1 MAWAR
6 SSPAWVLSTNPRT
19 PARTASVTRRSCSSA
34 VSITTWVSG
43 HASTIWRAASM
54 PFRSGIMISSTA
66 TSGSCCRVKS
76 TAARPSD
83 ASATTSRPWRSSRAR
98 TPCRS
103 TTWSSASTT
112 RSAIVPPGSSYTER
126 AGAASSA
133 RVTPGAKSPS
143 TRELSVTVL
152 VMSSA
157 LPAPPRLSKS
167 RYLSGLQCHK
177 QLWWRVHDPDA
188 SELSPSAGQ
197 QNLLAQG
204 REVGVRARQHVPGG
218 QLIDLPFYQHD
229 NMVAATRDALQH
241 DVPAIYEAWFLA
253 DETYVGV
260 DILERTARGY
270 GVIEVKASNSRKPEH
285 LPDAAVQV
293 HVLRRAGL
301 PVERAE
307 VMHLNP
313 QCRYPDLA
321 NLFIREDV
329 TALVEGALIGVPDE
343 LAAQQAMLA
352 GPLPDVPIG
361 EHCTTPHDCPFI
373 ARCWPKTSDHHVS
386 SLYRIDRK
394 RARELEADGFATIYD
409 LPSDLELSVIHARQ
423 VRAVQSGRMVV
434 EPTLA
439 RALAQ
444 FAPPL
449 AFLDFET
456 VSLAVP
462 RWTGCRPWQQ
472 VPVQFSV
479 HAEERGA
486 LVHHEWIGDGPEDPR
501 AALAAALVEACAGA
515 KKIVAYY
522 ASFERDCIRQ
532 LREAVP
538 GCAKEL
544 ERIERRLVDLL
555 PVIRRHVYH
564 PEFGGGFS
572 LKKTLPA
579 LVPGL
584 SYADLQVQDGEVAT
598 VELQRLML
606 RGAELP
612 ADERAALRDA
622 LLRYCERD
630 TWAVVKL
637 LEKLRSLVA
646 DELELLC
653 AFWKSSGVAT
663 ASSVA
668 GPRCPFRG

>member
-1 MAWAR
+1 
-6 SSPAWVLSTNPRT
+6 
-19 PARTASVTRRSCSSA
+19 
-34 VSITTWVSG
+34 
-43 HASTIWRAASM
+43 M
-54 PFRSGIMISSTA
+54 PSE
-66 TSGSCCRVKS
+66 
-76 TAARPSD
+76 P
-83 ASATTSRPWRSSRAR
+83 
-98 TPCRS
+98 
-103 TTWSSASTT
+103 
-112 RSAIVPPGSSYTER
+112 E
-126 AGAASSA
+126 
-133 RVTPGAKSPS
+133 
-143 TRELSVTVL
+143 
-152 VMSSA
+152 
-157 LPAPPRLSKS
+157 RLSKS
-167 RYLSGLQCHK
+167 RYLCGLQCHK
-177 QLWWRVHDPDA
+177 QLWWRVHEPEA
-188 SELSPSAGQ
+188 SELALSPGQ
-197 QNLLAQG
+197 QNLFAQG
-204 REVGVRARQHVPGG
+204 REVGEHARGHVPGG
-218 QLIDLPFYQHD
+218 EFIDLPYYQYD
-229 NMVAATRDALQH
+229 NKVAATREALNRGL
-241 DVPAIYEAWFLA
+241 PAIYEAWFLA

-260 DILERTARGY
+260 DILERASRGY
-270 GVIEVKASNSRKPEH
+270 TVIEVKASNSRKPEH

-301 PVERAE
+301 QVERAE

-313 QCRYPDLA
+313 ACRYPDLS
-321 NLFIREDV
+321 NLFVREDV
-329 TALVEGALIGVPDE
+329 TALVESVLIGVPDE
-343 LAAQQAMLA
+343 LAAQRRMLE

-361 EHCTTPHDCPFI
+361 EHCTNPYDCPFL
-373 ARCWPKTSDHHVS
+373 ARCWPKLPDHHVS
-386 SLYRIDRK
+386 KLYRIERK
-394 RARELEADGFATIYD
+394 RALELEADGYATIYD

-423 VRAVQSGRMVV
+423 VKAVQSGRMVV

-439 RALAQ
+439 KALAQ
-444 FAPPL
+444 FTSPL

-456 VSLAVP
+456 VSLAIP

-486 LVHHEWIGDGPEDPR
+486 LVHRAWIADGPEDPR

-564 PEFGGGFS
+564 PDFGGGFS
-572 LKKTLPA
+572 IKKTLPA

-622 LLRYCERD
+622 LRRYCERD
-630 TWAVVKL
+630 TWAMVKL

-646 DELELLC
+646 NQLEL
-653 AFWKSSGVAT
+653 F
-663 ASSVA
+663 
-668 GPRCPFRG
+668 

>member
-1 MAWAR
+1 
-6 SSPAWVLSTNPRT
+6 
-19 PARTASVTRRSCSSA
+19 
-34 VSITTWVSG
+34 
-43 HASTIWRAASM
+43 M
-54 PFRSGIMISSTA
+54 P
-66 TSGSCCRVKS
+66 
-76 TAARPSD
+76 
-83 ASATTSRPWRSSRAR
+83 
-98 TPCRS
+98 
-103 TTWSSASTT
+103 
-112 RSAIVPPGSSYTER
+112 
-126 AGAASSA
+126 
-133 RVTPGAKSPS
+133 
-143 TRELSVTVL
+143 
-152 VMSSA
+152 SA

-188 SELSPSAGQ
+188 PELSPSAGQ
-197 QNLLAQG
+197 QNLFAQG

-218 QLIDLPFYQHD
+218 QLIDLPFHQHD
-229 NMVAATRDALQH
+229 NMVAATREALQH

-253 DETYVGV
+253 DDTYVGV

-343 LAAQQAMLA
+343 LADQRAMLA

-373 ARCWPKTSDHHVS
+373 ARCWPKTSDHPVS

-394 RARELEADGFATIYD
+394 RALELEADGFATIYD

-423 VRAVQSGRMVV
+423 VKAVQSGRMVV
-434 EPTLA
+434 EPTLTKP
-439 RALAQ
+439 LAQ
-444 FAPPL
+444 FASPL

-486 LVHHEWIGDGPEDPR
+486 LVHRAWIAEGPEDPR
-501 AALAAALVEACAGA
+501 PALAAALVEACAGA

-564 PEFGGGFS
+564 PDFGGGFS
-572 LKKTLPA
+572 IKKTLPA

-612 ADERAALRDA
+612 AGERAALRDA

-630 TWAVVKL
+630 TWAMVKL

-646 DELELLC
+646 DQLEL
-653 AFWKSSGVAT
+653 F
-663 ASSVA
+663 
-668 GPRCPFRG
+668 

>member
-1 MAWAR
+1 M
-6 SSPAWVLSTNPRT
+6 P
-19 PARTASVTRRSCSSA
+19 SVS
-34 VSITTWVSG
+34 
-43 HASTIWRAASM
+43 
-54 PFRSGIMISSTA
+54 
-66 TSGSCCRVKS
+66 
-76 TAARPSD
+76 
-83 ASATTSRPWRSSRAR
+83 
-98 TPCRS
+98 
-103 TTWSSASTT
+103 
-112 RSAIVPPGSSYTER
+112 
-126 AGAASSA
+126 
-133 RVTPGAKSPS
+133 
-143 TRELSVTVL
+143 
-152 VMSSA
+152 
-157 LPAPPRLSKS
+157 APPRLSKS

-188 SELSPSAGQ
+188 PELSPSAGQ
-197 QNLLAQG
+197 QNLFAQG
-204 REVGVRARQHVPGG
+204 REVGVCARQHVPGG

-229 NMVAATRDALQH
+229 NMVAATREALQH
-241 DVPAIYEAWFLA
+241 HVPAIYEAWFLA
-253 DETYVGV
+253 DDTYVGV

-329 TALVEGALIGVPDE
+329 TALVEGAQIGVPDE
-343 LAAQQAMLA
+343 LAAQRAMLA
-352 GPLPDVPIG
+352 GPLPDIPIG

-394 RARELEADGFATIYD
+394 RALELEADGFATIYD

-423 VRAVQSGRMVV
+423 VKAVQSGRMVV

-439 RALAQ
+439 KALAP
-444 FAPPL
+444 FASPL

-486 LVHHEWIGDGPEDPR
+486 LVHRAWIADGPEDPR
-501 AALAAALVEACAGA
+501 PALAAALVEACAGA

-564 PEFGGGFS
+564 PDFGGGFS

-630 TWAVVKL
+630 TWAMVKL

-646 DELELLC
+646 DQLEL
-653 AFWKSSGVAT
+653 F
-663 ASSVA
+663 
-668 GPRCPFRG
+668 